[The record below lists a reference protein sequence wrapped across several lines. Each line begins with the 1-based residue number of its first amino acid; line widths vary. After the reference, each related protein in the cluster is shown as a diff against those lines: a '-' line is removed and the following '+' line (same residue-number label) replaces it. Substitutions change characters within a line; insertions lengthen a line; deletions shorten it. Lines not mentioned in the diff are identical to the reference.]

1 MHQNTIP
8 NSMPSIEKII
18 RRIQSAEKSNQKEV
32 RIEISEA
39 RDLVRDL
46 ALITSNLALTIDNI
60 NKSLQNIQQVSKE
73 VDIKFDGGGF

>member
-1 MHQNTIP
+1 MHQNTIS

-18 RRIQSAEKSNQKEV
+18 RRIQSAEKSNQKEI
-32 RIEISEA
+32 RISMSEA

-60 NKSLQNIQQVSKE
+60 NKSLQNIQQNSNEIDV
-73 VDIKFDGGGF
+73 KFDGGNF